1 MEQRQRVIGVVMIS
15 ALLALGVL
23 VWLPF
28 QGQDAQY
35 IEQCLAEW
43 GTAHSGSTSPPPPPQ
58 TFLSGPD
65 SLFFVRRRQGSGHE
79 HGPQQLPKG
88 YAPSIERCLHPQW
101 YVSAS
106 STCANLY

>member
-1 MEQRQRVIGVVMIS
+1 VIGVVVIS

-43 GTAHSGSTSPPPPPQ
+43 GTAHSGSFPTTTISQWLGLTLLRAAQ
-58 TFLSGPD
+58 TGI
-65 SLFFVRRRQGSGHE
+65 R
-79 HGPQQLPKG
+79 
-88 YAPSIERCLHPQW
+88 
-101 YVSAS
+101 
-106 STCANLY
+106 T